1 MRDPSPTDWPYDA
14 AKSKYGNE
22 ADEGVNHLH
31 RPHFYPTIMT
41 IRYEKPDLKII
52 DVTVENGFAATDLNN
67 IEFGNTGEAG
77 TGMGELQQ
85 EGW

>member
-1 MRDPSPTDWPYDA
+1 
-14 AKSKYGNE
+14 
-22 ADEGVNHLH
+22 
-31 RPHFYPTIMT
+31 MT